1 MGVSGFLKL
10 LQADFVGVSH
20 LWGPCPEVT
29 VSPPLF
35 ELCGIIWLTAWT
47 RHDADEAEDGV

>member
-1 MGVSGFLKL
+1 MGAPGLLKL
-10 LQADFVGVSH
+10 LQADFVGISH

-29 VSPPLF
+29 VSSPLC

-47 RHDADEAEDGV
+47 RQDADEAEDGV